1 VQRRLEV
8 VLLNSNPSSRP
19 GTPSLSQRSTVSP
32 TRSEEPGVLTPPE
45 PAPPQKSTSTQ
56 ITRLPES
63 QPASKRAAS
72 FEEYVTTFAAAPGA
86 VAKVKRRRK
95 LDAKTRES
103 FKQTRKIGA
112 CLECRFR
119 KRSVSLCKQEG
130 DSFADSLQVQ
140 SWNSLRILCQNIW
153 NSYHGR
159 SPLPSREPLC
169 RLFCWR
175 L

>member
-1 VQRRLEV
+1 
-8 VLLNSNPSSRP
+8 
-19 GTPSLSQRSTVSP
+19 LSQRSTVSP

-130 DSFADSLQVQ
+130 DSFADSLQESPFVGY
-140 SWNSLRILCQNIW
+140 SVGDCEFSGRSMVTLRILTLF
-153 NSYHGR
+153 R
-159 SPLPSREPLC
+159 FFPLLKSQDN
-169 RLFCWR
+169 RLQHQRQCI
-175 L
+175 